1 MSEPAR
7 GIFLSYSS
15 DDAEAAR
22 RICEAMRA
30 AGLEVWFDQSE
41 LRGGDAW
48 DASIRKQIKECA
60 LFVPMISASTNSR
73 SEGYFRLEWK
83 LAVDRSHLMADDQT
97 FFLPVILD
105 DTAEPTARVPDK
117 FRERQWSRL
126 HDDES
131 MGKFALRVHQILA
144 SGSPPTAQPE
154 SPQRFT
160 RAAKGSTDGHATA
173 RRGTVIALTVLGA
186 AGASGLIIWRPWRRK
201 EDSAS
206 ASAGTI
212 RDPQLQRAIQLIEGT
227 GAIAADV
234 ALAEDLVKSVLAA
247 QPTDID
253 ATLVMG
259 RVQAYYLSRGFDR
272 SEDRFALAKRF
283 AERGLIV
290 APADPEAMAA
300 MATFLSHRRI
310 DYPRALKLMKEAI
323 ALRPDEPRFYRGL
336 AAILRVAP
344 GISPEERI
352 ALGKSNVARFPN
364 DALSHYDLALLYRN
378 TPSVDEML
386 SHIDRAIALSSLDS
400 AIVLRARYKLNLDG
414 DVAGAKALIDRLSD
428 RYRGTDRAV
437 FCQFEYALM
446 SGNPAFGLK
455 ALDATPE
462 PWMDDFHYAG
472 PTQLL
477 AGELLLL
484 QGKAELA
491 RQRFEAAQAELARR
505 KPETTRSQLRLWVE
519 SWLHLRLGRTQDAR
533 KGNALLVQEL
543 PHPYRVQLENSME
556 LGAIRLSLLL
566 GERANT
572 LAIMREVAEDKL
584 GRAITRT
591 TIRLDPRLVRYRDD
605 AEMLALLAEPE
616 SKK

>member
-1 MSEPAR
+1 M
-7 GIFLSYSS
+7 
-15 DDAEAAR
+15 
-22 RICEAMRA
+22 
-30 AGLEVWFDQSE
+30 
-41 LRGGDAW
+41 
-48 DASIRKQIKECA
+48 
-60 LFVPMISASTNSR
+60 
-73 SEGYFRLEWK
+73 
-83 LAVDRSHLMADDQT
+83 
-97 FFLPVILD
+97 
-105 DTAEPTARVPDK
+105 
-117 FRERQWSRL
+117 
-126 HDDES
+126 
-131 MGKFALRVHQILA
+131 
-144 SGSPPTAQPE
+144 
-154 SPQRFT
+154 
-160 RAAKGSTDGHATA
+160 
-173 RRGTVIALTVLGA
+173 
-186 AGASGLIIWRPWRRK
+186 WRPWRRK

-206 ASAGTI
+206 APAGAI
-212 RDPQLQRAIQLIEGT
+212 RDPQLQRAVQLIEGT

-247 QPTDID
+247 RPADVE
-253 ATLVMG
+253 AALVMG
-259 RVQAYYLSRGFDR
+259 RVQVYYLVRGFDR
-272 SEDRFALAKRF
+272 SEERFATAKRF

-290 APADPEAMAA
+290 APEDPEAMAV
-300 MATFLSHRRI
+300 MSTYLSHRRI

-323 ALRPDEPRFYRGL
+323 ARRPDEPRFYRGL
-336 AAILRVAP
+336 GAVMRFAP
-344 GISPEERI
+344 GISADERI

-386 SHIDRAIALSSLDS
+386 THIDRAIALGSLDS

-414 DVAGAKALIDRLSD
+414 DLAGTKALIDRLSD

-462 PWMDDFHYAG
+462 PWMDDFHYTG

-505 KPETTRSQLRLWVE
+505 KLETSRSQLRVWVE

-543 PHPYRVQLENSME
+543 AHPYRVQFENSME

-566 GERANT
+566 GERANA
-572 LAIMREVAEDKL
+572 LAIMRDAAEDTV
-584 GRAITRT
+584 GRAIIRT
-591 TIRLDPRLVRYRDD
+591 TIRLDPRIARFRDD
-605 AEMLALLAEPE
+605 PEFLALLAEPDT
-616 SKK
+616 KK